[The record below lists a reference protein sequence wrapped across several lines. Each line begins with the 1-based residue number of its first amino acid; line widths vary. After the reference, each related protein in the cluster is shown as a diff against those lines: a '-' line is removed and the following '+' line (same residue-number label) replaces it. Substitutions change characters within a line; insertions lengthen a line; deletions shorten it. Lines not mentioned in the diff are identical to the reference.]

1 MPLLFI
7 LVVSNIYASLRDL
20 KPYKMQLWVDLH
32 LNFMS
37 ETEYTRM
44 LEYWFPAFWK
54 PECWLPDCGR
64 RQGRGYCESKCTNI
78 QLDVGLHFMD
88 TVHSW

>member
-37 ETEYTRM
+37 ETECRM
-44 LEYWFPAFWK
+44 LVSRLWK
-54 PECWLPDCGR
+54 ETGERTMWIKVYKVPVRRRTTFCG
-64 RQGRGYCESKCTNI
+64 SSP
-78 QLDVGLHFMD
+78 FMV
-88 TVHSW
+88 TLVNSNVF